1 MASMRLDLARVM
13 YCGAKNGPGG
23 ELFDGAS
30 GTNSQSRYS
39 PREEIF
45 RRIEER
51 RMKRPMEATLE
62 ETERKE
68 QSNRTAAFQAEIH
81 GKPARGVVNRFSVI

>member
-1 MASMRLDLARVM
+1 MRLDLARVM
-13 YCGAKNGPGG
+13 YCGARIGPGG

-51 RMKRPMEATLE
+51 RMKRLMEATLE

-68 QSNRTAAFQAEIH
+68 QSKSDRS
-81 GKPARGVVNRFSVI
+81 FSGRDPWKTCSRCCEPIFCNIE